1 MTGPTPSSSSLAQQ
15 IRARA
20 QQADA
25 GPRKRWGQNFL
36 VDAGVLDHIAAAAVP
51 HPDCC
56 VLEIGPGPGTL
67 TERLA
72 ARARR
77 VVAIERDPRWAAFLP
92 TLWPEQERRVTI
104 VAGDATRLDWGS
116 YLDPADPWR
125 LAGNIPYNL
134 SGPLLIRA
142 WERRDRF
149 ASATF
154 MLQAEV
160 ADRLVAAPGSKSYG
174 GLTVLF
180 ACAGHVERVR
190 RVPAG
195 AFWPAPKVDSAV
207 VRATF
212 DRPLGEVEGH
222 RLQRVVRA
230 AFGQR
235 RKTLRNALGAALGRA
250 WVASVE
256 SEVDLGRRAE
266 TLSPDELR
274 GLAAKWPGDAGQKT
288 DQRAR

>member
-1 MTGPTPSSSSLAQQ
+1 MSLAAE
-15 IRARA
+15 IRDRA
-20 QQADA
+20 DRAGA

-36 VDAGVLDHIAAAAVP
+36 VDAATLDHIAAAAVP
-51 HPDCC
+51 SPAAGA
-56 VLEIGPGPGTL
+56 LEIGPGPGTL

-72 ARARR
+72 DRSRR

-92 TLWPEQERRVTI
+92 ELFANRGGTVRV
-104 VAGDATRLDWGS
+104 VEGDAVRLDWAAE
-116 YLDPADPWR
+116 LDDAGPWR

-142 WERRDRF
+142 WEQRDRF
-149 ASATF
+149 EAATF

-160 ADRLVAAPGSKSYG
+160 AERLTAAPGTKSYG

-180 ACAGHVERVR
+180 ACAATVERIR

-195 AFWPAPKVDSAV
+195 AFWPPPKVDSAV
-207 VRATF
+207 IRATF
-212 DRPLGEVEGH
+212 DRTLPELEGR

-235 RKTLRNALGAALGRA
+235 RKTLRNALGAGLGRE

-256 SEVDLGRRAE
+256 DVVDLGRRAE
-266 TLSPDELR
+266 TLTPEELTR
-274 GLAAKWPGDAGQKT
+274 LAARWPGEA
-288 DQRAR
+288 

>member
-1 MTGPTPSSSSLAQQ
+1 MSLASE
-15 IRARA
+15 IRDRAAR
-20 QQADA
+20 ADA

-36 VDAGVLDHIAAAAVP
+36 VDAATLDHIAAAAAP
-51 HPDCC
+51 SPDAG

-72 ARARR
+72 ARSRR

-92 TLWPEQERRVTI
+92 ELFVDRGGAVRI
-104 VAGDATRLDWGS
+104 VEGDAARLDWTAL
-116 YLDPADPWR
+116 LDDAGPWQV
-125 LAGNIPYNL
+125 AGNIPYNL

-142 WERRDRF
+142 WELRATF
-149 ASATF
+149 EAATF

-160 ADRLVAAPGSKSYG
+160 ADRLTAAPGTKSYG
-174 GLTVLF
+174 GLTALF
-180 ACAGHVERVR
+180 AAAGSVERVR

-195 AFWPAPKVDSAV
+195 SFWPPPKVDSAV

-212 DRPLGEVEGH
+212 DRELSAVEGR

-235 RKTLRNALGAALGRA
+235 RKTLRNALAAGLGRD

-256 SEVDLGRRAE
+256 DVVDLGRRAE
-266 TLSPDELR
+266 TLTPEELKT
-274 GLAAKWPGDAGQKT
+274 LAARWPGEA
-288 DQRAR
+288 

>member
-1 MTGPTPSSSSLAQQ
+1 LAAE

-20 QQADA
+20 ARADA

-36 VDAGVLDHIAAAAVP
+36 IDAAVLAQIAEVAA
-51 HPDCC
+51 PDPDGS

-72 ARARR
+72 ARCRR
-77 VVAIERDPRWAAFLP
+77 VVAIERDPRWASFLP
-92 TLWPEQERRVTI
+92 TLWPDGAVEI
-104 VAGDATRLDWGS
+104 VGGDATRVDWRG
-116 YLDPADPWR
+116 LLTPPGPWR

-142 WERRDRF
+142 WELRSAFRT
-149 ASATF
+149 ATF

-160 ADRLVAAPGSKSYG
+160 ADRLTARPGTKSYG

-180 ACAGHVERVR
+180 AAAGSVVRVR
-190 RVPAG
+190 RVPSG
-195 AFWPAPKVDSAV
+195 AFWPPPKVDSAV
-207 VRATF
+207 VQATF
-212 DRPLGEVEGH
+212 DRPLGPAEGR

-235 RKTLRNALGAALGRA
+235 RKTLRNALGAALGRD
-250 WVASVE
+250 WVASLE
-256 SEVDLGRRAE
+256 TEFDLNRRAE
-266 TLSPDELR
+266 TLSPEEMQS
-274 GLAAKWPGDAGQKT
+274 LAAKWRGEGDCAPG
-288 DQRAR
+288 QRAR